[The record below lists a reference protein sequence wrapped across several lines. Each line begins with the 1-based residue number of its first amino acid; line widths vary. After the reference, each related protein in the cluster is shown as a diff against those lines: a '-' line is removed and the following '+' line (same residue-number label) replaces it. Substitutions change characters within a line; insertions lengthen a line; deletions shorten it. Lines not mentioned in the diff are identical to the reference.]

1 MDLDELKYDLKA
13 MIIDECEK
21 EDIKPEDIDNEVELF
36 SDKSG
41 LELDSLDGLTISMA
55 LQKQY
60 GLRIGDPK
68 AFRRIMTTTSALAEY
83 IQNEHNG

>member
-1 MDLDELKYDLKA
+1 MDIEKLKHDLKV
-13 MIIDECEK
+13 MIIEECEK
-21 EDIKPEDIDNEVELF
+21 EEIAAEEIDNDVELF
-36 SDKSG
+36 SEASG

-68 AFRRIMTTTSALAEY
+68 AFRRILTTTSALAEY
-83 IQNEHNG
+83 IVKEQNG